1 MLELKNISRI
11 ITNSSSEVY
20 VFDNLNEDFKK
31 MIESYTGD
39 LNFIVIKS
47 KEDVEKTM
55 TSPVVQEK
63 LLEYC
68 DLPVGWLNLGNE
80 QKEIAYQKLI
90 GKTFLFNYISSLEES
105 KWWYPE
111 EEESEMLDGKYIENY
126 VG

>member
-1 MLELKNISRI
+1 MLELKNISGI

-47 KEDVEKTM
+47 KENVEKTM

-90 GKTFLFNYISSLEES
+90 GKTFLFNYISSPEES

>member
-1 MLELKNISRI
+1 MLELKNISGI

-31 MIESYTGD
+31 MIENYSGD
-39 LNFIVIKS
+39 LNFIVLRS
-47 KEDVEKTM
+47 KEDIEKTM
-55 TSPVVQEK
+55 TSPVAQEK

-68 DLPVGWLNLGNE
+68 DLPVGWLNLGEE
-80 QKEIAYQKLI
+80 QKKIAFQKLV
-90 GKTFLFNYISSLEES
+90 GKTFLFNYISSPEES

-111 EEESEMLDGKYIENY
+111 EEESEMLKGKYIENY

>member
-1 MLELKNISRI
+1 MLELKNISGI

-31 MIESYTGD
+31 MIENYSGD
-39 LNFIVIKS
+39 LNFIVLKS

-55 TSPVVQEK
+55 TSPAAQEK

-68 DLPVGWLNLGNE
+68 DLPVGWLNLGEE
-80 QKEIAYQKLI
+80 QKENAFQKLI
-90 GKTFLFNYISSLEES
+90 GKTFLFNYISSSEES

-111 EEESEMLDGKYIENY
+111 EEESEMLKGKYIENY

>member
-1 MLELKNISRI
+1 MLELKNISGI

-31 MIESYTGD
+31 MIENYSGD
-39 LNFIVIKS
+39 LNFIALES

-55 TSPVVQEK
+55 TSPVAQEK

-68 DLPVGWLNLGNE
+68 DLPVGWLNLGDE
-80 QKEIAYQKLI
+80 QKELAYQKLI
-90 GKTFLFNYISSLEES
+90 GKTFLFNYISSPEES

-111 EEESEMLDGKYIENY
+111 EEESEMLKGKYIENY